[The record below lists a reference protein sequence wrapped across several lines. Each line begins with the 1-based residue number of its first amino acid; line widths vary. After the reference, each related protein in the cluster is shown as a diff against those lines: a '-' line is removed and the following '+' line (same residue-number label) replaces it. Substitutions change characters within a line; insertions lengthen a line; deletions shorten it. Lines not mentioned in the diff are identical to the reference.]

1 MWNVY
6 SAYSFDTEENSD
18 VFKKMKKKIKKKI
31 HVFPVQFE
39 E

>member
-1 MWNVY
+1 MWNVF

-18 VFKKMKKKIKKKI
+18 VFKKMKKKKEKI

-39 E
+39 D